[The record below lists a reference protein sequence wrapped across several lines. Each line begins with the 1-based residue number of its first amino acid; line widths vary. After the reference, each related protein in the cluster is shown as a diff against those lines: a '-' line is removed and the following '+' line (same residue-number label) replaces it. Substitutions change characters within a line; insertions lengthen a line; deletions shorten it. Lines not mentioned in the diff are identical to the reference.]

1 MNAATYGWV
10 ALGSAIGGVAR
21 FWLANFITHRSPT
34 LFPWGTIIVN
44 VTGSFVIGLLAAMTA
59 PGGRWQLDP
68 RWTPFLMA
76 GICGGYTT
84 FSAFSLQ
91 TLALAQQQQHLQAAG
106 NVVLSIVLC
115 LAAVWLGY
123 RVGR

>member
-1 MNAATYGWV
+1 MSLATYGWV
-10 ALGSAIGGVAR
+10 ALGSAMGGVAR
-21 FWLANFITHRSPT
+21 FWLSNLLAHRWPG
-34 LFPWGTIIVN
+34 FPWGTITVN
-44 VTGSFVIGLLAAMTA
+44 VTGSLVIGLLAALAA
-59 PGGRWQLDP
+59 PGGRWDLDP

-91 TLALAQQQQHLQAAG
+91 TLALAQQQQHLQAAA
-106 NVVLSIVLC
+106 NVVLSVVLC

-123 RVGR
+123 RLGR

>member
-1 MNAATYGWV
+1 MVVNV
-10 ALGSAIGGVAR
+10 SGSFAIGV
-21 FWLANFITHRSPT
+21 
-34 LFPWGTIIVN
+34 
-44 VTGSFVIGLLAAMTA
+44 LAAMTS

-68 RWTPFLMA
+68 RWAPFLMS

-91 TLALAQQQQHLQAAG
+91 TLSLAQQQQHGQALA
-106 NVVLSIVLC
+106 NVAMSIVLC

-123 RVGR
+123 RIGR